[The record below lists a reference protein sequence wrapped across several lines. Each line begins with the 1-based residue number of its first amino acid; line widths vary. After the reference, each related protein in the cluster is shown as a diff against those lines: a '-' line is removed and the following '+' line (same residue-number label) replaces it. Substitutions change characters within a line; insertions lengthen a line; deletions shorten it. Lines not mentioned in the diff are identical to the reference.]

1 MQNTTIEKELAEE
14 ATQKANKER
23 TIAQQVKKVLLAGNH
38 DLRMENSRLEIR
50 KDRLSMENHD
60 LKQKQLQLQTDNEEL
75 ERRHEDL
82 QYKNSELRN
91 VNDQLF
97 DDNHTLEQQNDS
109 LQSYNQELRQKYNDL
124 KQDNVKLE
132 KQQNELKRNIEQ
144 MVQSEQL
151 LQRDVRKY
159 DEAPEWQLPEQGAF
173 ASAKS
178 FRDKVVMPF
187 VNKLKTLIK
196 NLTIQCLRLKEE
208 VLQLRKEE
216 IVRGCGILQG

>member
-1 MQNTTIEKELAEE
+1 MQNTTIEKELVEE
-14 ATQKANKER
+14 AIQKANKER
-23 TIAQQVKKVLLAGNH
+23 TIAQQEKKVLLAGNH

>member
-1 MQNTTIEKELAEE
+1 MQNTTIEKELAEG
-14 ATQKANKER
+14 AIQKANKER
-23 TIAQQVKKVLLAGNH
+23 TIAQQEKKVLLAGNH

-216 IVRGCGILQG
+216 IVRGC

>member
-23 TIAQQVKKVLLAGNH
+23 TIAQQEKKELLAGNH

-124 KQDNVKLE
+124 KQD
-132 KQQNELKRNIEQ
+132 
-144 MVQSEQL
+144 
-151 LQRDVRKY
+151 
-159 DEAPEWQLPEQGAF
+159 
-173 ASAKS
+173 
-178 FRDKVVMPF
+178 KVVMPF

-196 NLTIQCLRLKEE
+196 NLTIQYLRLKEE